1 MGRST
6 MTWEAKEEDVL
17 QFIAAMN
24 RREVDH
30 VARLVSDELRFS
42 GGPRF
47 GAPVVGRKAFE
58 GLIQRYFRE
67 MIELLLIPREIFFD
81 GNEAVAVVQLI
92 GALPE
97 RARDGG
103 REMDVPRRVA
113 WTGVYRFVFDDRG
126 RARELRIYGARGGAP
141 WLPEVVA
148 ANGPVARSTAP
159 VLSAAAGAVGTD

>member
-1 MGRST
+1 MV
-6 MTWEAKEEDVL
+6 WEAKEEDVL

-58 GLIQRYFRE
+58 GLIQQYFQE

-81 GNEAVAVVQLI
+81 RNEAVAVVQLI
-92 GALPE
+92 GALSE
-97 RARDGG
+97 RAREGG
-103 REMDVPRRVA
+103 RELDVPRRVA
-113 WTGVYRFVFDDRG
+113 WTGVYRFVLDDQG

-148 ANGPVARSTAP
+148 AKGTVARTEVPELPAP
-159 VLSAAAGAVGTD
+159 AGAAGTD